1 MESVRALLVMPGG
14 SRKPAIKKAHVR
26 AFFAQLYYS
35 AAETLPHGPGTQM
48 FLVFRLVGAGC

>member
-1 MESVRALLVMPGG
+1 METVRALLVMPGG
-14 SRKPAIKKAHVR
+14 SRRPAIKEAHVR

-48 FLVFRLVGAGC
+48 FLVFRLV